1 MSSFKYRDKEYD
13 AEKLVAISSQGVT
26 IKVDIDKLDI
36 VGNLKS
42 SHIFVV
48 ANEGR
53 YDVLGGTLFRNRETG
68 IPSPSQTV
76 KLLSKPVL
84 KKALIPEKPAV
95 DVNAPIYAD
104 GEYRHSSSQYGHRD
118 ERPRQFAPR
127 YEERRPADF
136 GDRRPRFA
144 APDQNRPQGD
154 NRQRT
159 FPQDARPQK
168 TYSR

>member
-26 IKVDIDKLDI
+26 IKVDFDKLDI
-36 VGNLKS
+36 VGELES

-53 YDVLGGTLFRNRETG
+53 YDVLGGKLFRNRETG

-84 KKALIPEKPAV
+84 KKALIPETPAV

-104 GEYRHSSSQYGHRD
+104 GDYRRAPSRYDQGFD
-118 ERPRQFAPR
+118 RPRHDGPR
-127 YEERRPADF
+127 YEERRPPDY

-144 APDQNRPQGD
+144 APDQSRPQGD
-154 NRQRT
+154 SRQRT
-159 FPQDARPQK
+159 FPQDARPHK
-168 TYSR
+168 PFNR